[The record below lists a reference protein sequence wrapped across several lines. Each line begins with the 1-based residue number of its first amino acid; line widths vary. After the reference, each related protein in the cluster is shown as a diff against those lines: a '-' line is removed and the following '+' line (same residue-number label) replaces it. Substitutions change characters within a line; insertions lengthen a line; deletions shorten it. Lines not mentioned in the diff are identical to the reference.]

1 MISKQVIL
9 DIKNV
14 YTANAFIKGGRTFV
28 GAGSE
33 TEPVV
38 KLYDLASGNIESM
51 KDCPGGMMSLIPVP
65 GHPESL
71 VSVMGLFPP
80 FLGKD
85 AGLFLHQKKD
95 ELWETSRAMDLP
107 FAHRCEFLPA
117 SEKSILIAASV
128 SKFKETPADWS
139 NPGVLYAIKI
149 EGDPSALW
157 DSKIIDSSIYR
168 NHGMGRYLID
178 GEECLCISGVEGI
191 FSIKLLADGTLGL
204 NPVFQKEV
212 SELTFLDLDGDG
224 QSELIT
230 IEPFHGNVL
239 NMYKKV
245 EGSWKLKFSAPLSFG
260 HGLSSGF
267 FNGDPIVLAGNR
279 RDSLNLEMFTIS
291 DFYKGIVNKHIIE
304 EGVGPTQTQV
314 FSFGERDYLLSA
326 NQVKNEVA
334 LYSGFLTDV

>member
-14 YTANAFIKGGRTFV
+14 YTANAFIDGGRSFV

-38 KLYDLASGNIESM
+38 KLYDLASGNIESL

-65 GHPESL
+65 GQPGRL

-80 FLGKD
+80 FLGKE
-85 AGLFLHQKKD
+85 AGLFLHQKKG
-95 ELWETSRAMDLP
+95 ESWETSRAMDLP

-117 SEKSILIAASV
+117 LEKNILIAASV
-128 SKFKETPADWS
+128 SKFKENPADWS
-139 NPGVLYAIKI
+139 NPGVLHAIKMD
-149 EGDPSALW
+149 GKPSCSW
-157 DSKIIDSSIYR
+157 DSEIIDSSIFR

-178 GEECLCISGVEGI
+178 GEECLCISGVEGV
-191 FSIKLLADGTLGL
+191 FSIKLLPDGTLGL
-204 NPVFQKEV
+204 NPIFQKEV
-212 SELTFLDLDGDG
+212 SELTFVDLDGDG

-239 NMYKKV
+239 NMYKRV
-245 EGSWKLKFSAPLSFG
+245 NGDWKLKFSAPLSFG
-260 HGLSSGF
+260 HGLSGGF
-267 FNGDPIVLAGNR
+267 FNAAPIVLVGNR
-279 RDSLNLEMFTIS
+279 RDSMNLEMFTVG
-291 DFYKGIVNKHIIE
+291 DFDKGIVNKHIIE
-304 EGVGPTQTQV
+304 EGAGPTQTQV
-314 FSFGERDYLLSA
+314 FSFGDRDYLLSA

-334 LYSGFLTDV
+334 LYSGSLTDE